1 VNRNRLIAGLGLLA
15 VFIIIGI
22 IGIRLSLLSRTPT
35 EQAGKRTLII
45 ELAYCNSNNLKPC
58 IVSFGLYVDGRMRI
72 DINTPAISYPNSYLT
87 IGSAS
92 ETNRYECKKKP
103 DNPTQV
109 VCTGPQMYPGEIL
122 QFTLLASDDDR
133 VLAEGKFAII
143 GLLMFTPGPEATET
157 LEPTETPTPTPLTIP
172 TATRRTRGT
181 GTPAYPNPYP

>member
-1 VNRNRLIAGLGLLA
+1 MNRNRLIAGLGLLA

-22 IGIRLSLLSRTPT
+22 VGVRLSLRSRAPT
-35 EQAGKRTLII
+35 EQAGKRTLIT
-45 ELAYCNSNNLKPC
+45 ELAYCNSNNIKPC

-72 DINTPAISYPNSYLT
+72 DMTTPSITYPNSYLT

-103 DNPTQV
+103 DLPTQV
-109 VCTGPQMYPGEIL
+109 MCTGAQMYPGETL
-122 QFTLLASDDDR
+122 QFTLIASGNDR

-157 LEPTETPTPTPLTIP
+157 PEPSETPTPTPLTIP
-172 TATRRTRGT
+172 TATQRTRGT
-181 GTPAYPNPYP
+181 GTPSYPNPYP

>member
-1 VNRNRLIAGLGLLA
+1 MNRNRLIAGLGLLA

-22 IGIRLSLLSRTPT
+22 IGIRLSLRSRTPT
-35 EQAGKRTLII
+35 EQAGKRTLIT
-45 ELAYCNSNNLKPC
+45 ELAYCNSNDIKPC

-72 DINTPAISYPNSYLT
+72 DINTPSISYPNSYLT

-92 ETNRYECKKKP
+92 ATNRYECKKKP
-103 DNPTQV
+103 DLPTQV
-109 VCTGPQMYPGEIL
+109 VCTGAQMYPGEIL
-122 QFTLLASDDDR
+122 QFTLIASDDDR

-181 GTPAYPNPYP
+181 GTPSYPNPYP